1 MPDVQKK
8 NLNKGAAIALLFL
21 AAMIGI
27 SFLKISIWIKL
38 AADALLILC
47 FIFIRRGYI
56 YLSVGA
62 MNFKKGNLDKAWK
75 NLEKAMKAGLD
86 PERRNMVGSAYIQQ
100 GDAER
105 GVQILEAVASDPKAG
120 DNAKVAVVTCSMGY
134 WRLGEREKA
143 VRSLEELRNT
153 GYRNDNLSIN
163 LETYLLEM
171 GELKKAKAL
180 ITENRKD
187 NTENNGL
194 LDNRGWYYILSGNW
208 KKAKEVFDE
217 LIDDRNAK
225 FPEAYLHGAQ
235 VSVHEGDISQA
246 IDRLGWG
253 ASKKFTS
260 TCMSTKAYFDKL
272 LLGLENPATREAFSK
287 AMDEHYTEVSLSKD
301 FPGLEDA
308 VDFDHSE
315 KGVMTPSEKPS
326 YISRQNAEFDT
337 QKSDSAAVLLSSDE
351 KQDINTDIDD
361 DDREPNTDLD
371 DDDAAFAVEHG
382 YALSVDDYSDD
393 EDPDVPDTSVYDDDD
408 REPNTDLDE
417 KDR

>member
-8 NLNKGAAIALLFL
+8 KLNKGAVIALLFL

-38 AADALLILC
+38 VADALLILC

-143 VRSLEELRNT
+143 VRSLEERRNT
-153 GYRNDNLSIN
+153 GSRNDNPSIN
-163 LETYLLEM
+163 LETCLLEM

-194 LDNRGWYYILSGNW
+194 LVSRGWYYILSGNW

-235 VSVHEGDISQA
+235 VSIHEGDISQA

-253 ASKKFTS
+253 ASKQFTS

-287 AMDEHYTEVSLSKD
+287 AMDEHYTEGSLSKD
-301 FPGLEDA
+301 FPGIEDA

-326 YISRQNAEFDT
+326 YADA
-337 QKSDSAAVLLSSDE
+337 QKSDSAGVLLSSDE